1 MEQILEIGLSLE
13 NKNEQQRDRY
23 HGQKGKVAN
32 ERPLMN
38 HKITKMMENILTKE
52 VKYMVETKA
61 IDVVEIQDGS
71 TINLKFKV
79 MFA

>member
-1 MEQILEIGLSLE
+1 MEQILEIDFTLE
-13 NKNEQQRDRY
+13 NKSEQQREIY
-23 HGQKGKVAN
+23 HGQKGKVADD
-32 ERPLMN
+32 RPLMN

-52 VKYMVETKA
+52 VEYMVETKA

-79 MFA
+79 LFS